1 MASPQMPMSQLYFSF
16 DGRVNRRVFWLNLV
30 VFVALPLMIVAAVV
44 DTSMGYAGRRGPV
57 SLVAMLLLIWPSL
70 AVQAKR
76 WHDIDKSAWWILVG
90 LIPIIGGIWALVAN
104 GFLRGTAGPN
114 RFGADPLANQS
125 SRPAD
130 SNPHNSLEGPANACD
145 PS

>member
-1 MASPQMPMSQLYFSF
+1 MASPQIPLSQLYFSF

-30 VFVALPLMIVAAVV
+30 VFVVLPAMVVAAMLDVR
-44 DTSMGYAGRRGPV
+44 MGYGGRHGPA

-90 LIPIIGGIWALVAN
+90 FIPIIGGIWALVAN
-104 GFLRGTAGPN
+104 GFLRGTQGPN
-114 RFGADPLANQS
+114 RFGTDPLTN
-125 SRPAD
+125 
-130 SNPHNSLEGPANACD
+130 
-145 PS
+145 